1 LWCELVVSGRKDIFI
16 LSRTL
21 VVTAQGCDLLSA
33 SMALSIQFEPCANN
47 GFLFSRPDCFGRAC
61 ELTSEVLMKDQS
73 QQQDQGGAPV
83 DRNDPAIDPQVP
95 GEGAPGNDQSRDQG
109 VDQNRDQSRDENTA
123 EPESADSEVDQKN
136 VHNDND
142 NEFSP
147 GFKPEPDRPSPGED
161 TDADIDTDGG

>member
-1 LWCELVVSGRKDIFI
+1 
-16 LSRTL
+16 
-21 VVTAQGCDLLSA
+21 
-33 SMALSIQFEPCANN
+33 
-47 GFLFSRPDCFGRAC
+47 
-61 ELTSEVLMKDQS
+61 MKDQS
-73 QQQDQGGAPV
+73 QQQDPGGAPV

-95 GEGAPGNDQSRDQG
+95 GDGAPGNDQSRDQG

-136 VHNDND
+136 VHDDND